1 MLIKVTQCRKPA
13 RGLPQQWQA
22 PAEPRGWQKSH
33 AQRAPGRQPHA
44 DQAPRLWKGLREAT
58 PAEARAPRAVG
69 AASWGWPRTAWFLGA
84 AQPSEPGGPL
94 WLAVE
99 VAARCS
105 RNAPR
110 SAECPQHSLFSLNTG
125 LAVRPLHTHTHPPKG
140 TRHNQD
146 PLLCGGQDKPRG
158 VRAGPLLQEDGDT
171 PRRRPS
177 AQLTSSRETYWQT
190 RPGEKRPRTRWQET
204 RLLREQDARPGG
216 REGRASTLLQRP
228 GPALD
233 MTRPRPGQN
242 PK

>member
-110 SAECPQHSLFSLNTG
+110 SAECSQHSLFSLNTG
-125 LAVRPLHTHTHPPKG
+125 LAVRPLHTHTPPAG
-140 TRHNQD
+140 D
-146 PLLCGGQDKPRG
+146 PPQPGPSAVR
-158 VRAGPLLQEDGDT
+158 RAGQTERGPGRAAASGRRGHPTTQAERSAHFLPGNLLADAAGREAPEDASARDPASEGAGRTTGWTRGQSIYPAAEARPRAGHDT
-171 PRRRPS
+171 PS
-177 AQLTSSRETYWQT
+177 A
-190 RPGEKRPRTRWQET
+190 
-204 RLLREQDARPGG
+204 
-216 REGRASTLLQRP
+216 RAKP
-228 GPALD
+228 
-233 MTRPRPGQN
+233 
-242 PK
+242 